1 MQRCDVGVLVERSDR
16 MRSWHRSSARLDILS
31 ASCFLVDVV
40 PWCLRSVPQAV
51 HIRSHS
57 LAPVFFFLVS
67 TQKKQFKPNYIWG
80 KNSFP
85 PQLFLLDLQLAYAWI
100 KSTSFRCTASVVVF
114 VKMSAGIIPV
124 GTWWAP
130 IRPLSVNSVQNHL
143 RRCGCLV
150 HAEYPFNLWKRRK
163 VLQSS
168 RFRCCFFRIHWTW
181 AHVVGSWTWQTY
193 FMQTV

>member
-1 MQRCDVGVLVERSDR
+1 MASIF
-16 MRSWHRSSARLDILS
+16 SSPWHPFCQLLPRGCSSLMSEVSTPGCSYPIS
-31 ASCFLVDVV
+31 QSC
-40 PWCLRSVPQAV
+40 PC
-51 HIRSHS
+51 
-57 LAPVFFFLVS
+57 FFFLVP